1 MKTTTL
7 TLRKLKGQ
15 RPIVAATAYDAIT
28 ARYAAAA
35 GVDLIL
41 VGDSVGNTLL
51 GFDSTIPVTLD
62 MMVHHTAAVA
72 RAKPEALLV
81 ADVPF
86 VEAHFDFKQVLE
98 SCRRLMQEAGAEAVK
113 IEGGAGLAGKIAR
126 IVAAGV
132 PVMGHIGLQPQ
143 QLRNLGRYR
152 KFGTKPAEAEQL
164 LADALALERA
174 GVFAIVAE
182 LIEPIL
188 ARTIAETLKVPL
200 IGIGAGVDCDGQILV
215 CTDLLGMAPEAM
227 PGFAHA
233 FAAVGDEMKKGFAAY
248 VMAVRA
254 RKFPRQPPPPP

>member
-1 MKTTTL
+1 MKTSTL

-15 RPIVAATAYDAIT
+15 RPIVAATAYDALT
-28 ARYAAAA
+28 ARYADAA

-51 GFDSTIPVTLD
+51 GFGNTIPVTLD

-86 VEAHFDFKQVLE
+86 VEAHFDFKQVLG
-98 SCRRLMQEAGAEAVK
+98 SCQRLMQEAGAEAVK

-126 IVAAGV
+126 IVEAGV

-143 QLRNLGRYR
+143 QVQVLGRYR
-152 KFGTKPAEAEQL
+152 KFGVKPAEAEQQL
-164 LADALALERA
+164 EDALALERA

-182 LIEPIL
+182 MVEPIL
-188 ARTIAETLKVPL
+188 ARTITETLKVPL
-200 IGIGAGVDCDGQILV
+200 IGIGSGADCDGQILV
-215 CTDLLGMAPEAM
+215 CTDLLGLTPDAM

-254 RKFPRQPPPPP
+254 RKFPK